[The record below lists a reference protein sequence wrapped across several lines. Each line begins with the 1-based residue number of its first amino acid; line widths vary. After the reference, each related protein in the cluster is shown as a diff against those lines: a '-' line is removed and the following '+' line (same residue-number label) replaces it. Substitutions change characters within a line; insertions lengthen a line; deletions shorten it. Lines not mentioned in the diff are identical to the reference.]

1 MPVAALSVPE
11 DTGSRPVN
19 RDLLADLRQQV
30 ARLERGGRVTEGAV
44 GFGLPE
50 IDDVLPGG
58 GLLKDAVHECLGS
71 GAAVW
76 AILLASPPRR
86 AGPVVSQRYAM
97 RGPLWAGA
105 CGFGSGPVAVDTRAV
120 PQSERNALGD
130 GRGVALKRASDRD
143 CGAGSRYRAH

>member
-19 RDLLADLRQQV
+19 RDLLADLRRQV

-58 GLLKDAVHECLGS
+58 GRQGSARAADEQPAEQPQLMASVLQLLRWTWPTL
-71 GAAVW
+71 
-76 AILLASPPRR
+76 LTTLASP
-86 AGPVVSQRYAM
+86 
-97 RGPLWAGA
+97 RGALPL
-105 CGFGSGPVAVDTRAV
+105 P
-120 PQSERNALGD
+120 PNL
-130 GRGVALKRASDRD
+130 
-143 CGAGSRYRAH
+143 

>member
-76 AILLASPPRR
+76 AICSQPASKGRSC
-86 AGPVVSQRYAM
+86 GVSTIRDARTLM
-97 RGPLWAGA
+97 
-105 CGFGSGPVAVDTRAV
+105 
-120 PQSERNALGD
+120 
-130 GRGVALKRASDRD
+130 GRGLRLWVWTRR
-143 CGAGSRYRAH
+143 G